1 MKKKL
6 LALLLLVPIL
16 LIPII
21 SCEGDAL
28 GGLSELMESF
38 GKNSLIK
45 GKIVVPDTSQGA
57 KATEA
62 MSDLAKLDK
71 TDEGYADAYTAA
83 VEEIRK
89 ATEEALASKNSA
101 KAKAFVEEMQKP
113 RAEGAGLP
121 TKVEDAKGKL
131 ESETGIELE
140 IETEGDLLA
149 AILLVD
155 LMDAVEAAE
164 DDWEDASEEDI
175 LKFVGEASQVIDV
188 VKTVSPVNG
197 VKLDDILDELLGGDL
212 AALFGGSKGVSR
224 DGEGSDPVDPV
235 TEALGMVKPIIDT
248 IIKGIGIDS
257 NNKINSQGLKRMIG
271 SFTIIN
277 YSYERIADSLPEPD
291 DEEKV
296 AALIGKVKF
305 TLTDIVNYIFSVVFA
320 KADGIIGYV
329 TDDKA
334 DFEDLINTYI
344 EWNDGNQDAFD
355 ELEGL
360 LDGDADLFEIVL
372 SESLETLNKLLPFA
386 SSKDMIENLLAEMQD
401 GNRE

>member
-28 GGLSELMESF
+28 GGLSDFMGTFGTNTLVES
-38 GKNSLIK
+38 G
-45 GKIVVPDTSQGA
+45 IVVPDTSQGA
-57 KATEA
+57 EATKA
-62 MSDLAKLDK
+62 MSGLAELKK
-71 TDEGYADAYTAA
+71 TDEGYEEAYTAA
-83 VEEIRK
+83 VDEIKK

-140 IETEGDLLA
+140 IETEGDLPA

-155 LMDAVEAAE
+155 LMDTVEAAG

-175 LKFVGEASQVIDV
+175 LKFVGEASQVIDI

-197 VKLDDILDELLGGDL
+197 VKLDDILEELLGGDL
-212 AALFGGSKGVSR
+212 AALFRSSKGVSR
-224 DGEGSDPVDPV
+224 EGEESDPIE
-235 TEALGMVKPIIDT
+235 EALGMVKPIIDT

-320 KADGIIGYV
+320 KAD
-329 TDDKA
+329 
-334 DFEDLINTYI
+334 FEDLINTYI